1 MKSIRSSQRINT
13 IETTPDTITGR
24 GGLTLFSRY
33 LEQSGIFAL
42 LETKFGKLRKS
53 AKGLAVWLLFKQMFC
68 FLFDGTSRHISYFD
82 HLKEDAGY
90 TAALEITST
99 EMASSHTIK
108 RFFRAFG
115 WWCGRA
121 FRWILERLFVWRLKQ
136 KQPEI
141 IELYVDT
148 MVMDNDE
155 ADKRHGVQSTY
166 KKVKGFQPIQILW
179 DGKVID
185 GIFRG
190 GKKHGNANK
199 TVANMIIRLVT
210 IIRQEY
216 REDVTIILRCDAGF
230 FDEAN
235 FAAFNALNIGFIAS
249 GKMYKGV
256 KEQAEAASASKN
268 PDESDELKQS
278 ASVSDSD
285 TLWKTYDNG
294 HQKWDYLEFGF
305 RCESWKRFYRAIY
318 TRPVYDDEHDQML
331 LEFARPENVILT
343 NIGINDNVLKH
354 CSSEQ
359 KEHWLDARTLIG
371 SYHQCGKDELT
382 HRGLKDFGFE
392 QLPFKRFGANT
403 AFYYCMVIAFFLFET
418 FKEDVLQEV
427 IPVTSYAT
435 TVRRQFLDIAAKIVK
450 TGRSIILKVSQAVMN
465 RLQLTV
471 LWQKCQNPPPMLC

>member
-1 MKSIRSSQRINT
+1 MKSLRSSQRIKT

-90 TAALEITST
+90 TAALEISST

-115 WWCGRA
+115 WWCARA

-136 KQPEI
+136 KQPQI

-148 MVMDNDE
+148 MVMDNNE
-155 ADKRHGVQSTY
+155 ADKRHGVQPTY

-256 KEQAEAASASKN
+256 KEQAEAASVSKN

-278 ASVSDSD
+278 ASASDSD

-343 NIGINDNVLKH
+343 NIGINDNVVKH

-418 FKEDVLQEV
+418 FKEDVLHEV

-435 TVRRQFLDIAAKIVK
+435 TVRRQVLDIAAKIVK
-450 TGRSIILKVSQAVMN
+450 TGHTIILKVSQAIMD
-465 RLQLTV
+465 RLRLDL
-471 LWQKCQNPPPMLC
+471 LWQKCQNPPPMLL